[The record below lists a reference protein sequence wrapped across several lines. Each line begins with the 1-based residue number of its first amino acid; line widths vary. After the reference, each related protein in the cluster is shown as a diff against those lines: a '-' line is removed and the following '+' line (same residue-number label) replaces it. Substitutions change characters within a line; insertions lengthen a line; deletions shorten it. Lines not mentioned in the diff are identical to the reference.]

1 MRNWILVESEFASF
15 VRQGF
20 LNLFSSSLIS
30 IPRSVWLPLSWP
42 NRLPLEE
49 VNLMDKEVSSE
60 EIKEAL
66 WTLKPFKAP
75 GLDGLPTGFFQNS

>member
-1 MRNWILVESEFASF
+1 MVESEFASF

-49 VNLMDKEVSSE
+49 VNLMDKEVSLE

>member
-1 MRNWILVESEFASF
+1 MVESEFASF

-30 IPRSVWLPLSWP
+30 IPRSVWLPLSWT
-42 NRLPLEE
+42 NHLPLEE
-49 VNLMDKEVSSE
+49 VNLMDREVSSE

-75 GLDGLPTGFFQNS
+75 GLDGLPTGFFQKS

>member
-1 MRNWILVESEFASF
+1 MVESEFASF

-42 NRLPLEE
+42 SRLPLKE

-60 EIKEAL
+60 EIKEAF